1 MSPSL
6 SSFKGPLSCVAMADR
21 NSLEQTT
28 LRLAAERERLQ
39 AIARRNEA
47 AAKERMR
54 AKHEA
59 VSAAAAAEQ
68 AKGAAERAAKAA
80 GTAFPKI
87 EELVI
92 KPITRPPPGVS
103 PGKRR
108 GTSPSAIPQ
117 KAMPVTG
124 RAMSPR
130 PPSYPPPLASGSAR
144 ETPPPARSPSEEH
157 VSVFGDTPESATSRA
172 KGSGELKSA
181 LAGVSSQRRGPPK
194 VAFVAEAVTIPI
206 QGESLEEYKCRVARE
221 RYTSV
226 VGETQAEIEMVDFYK
241 QVLAASSRGVIS
253 SFVMNVM
260 ISRHW
265 GTDHNDTDTSLLT
278 VTKTCKQLHA
288 WMRPDHFSVFCKHS
302 EGHHDLIHNGFL
314 AVTQAAALLKPKL
327 KSGELV
333 IGITGALPFPKEQKE
348 YFLRPSIA
356 SYSSVWST
364 AEHQS
369 TTYVTPVAKPV
380 HILPDTP
387 LIPWR
392 AKSGFVYQ
400 IAPPYTPM
408 VPPSFP

>member
-1 MSPSL
+1 
-6 SSFKGPLSCVAMADR
+6 
-21 NSLEQTT
+21 
-28 LRLAAERERLQ
+28 
-39 AIARRNEA
+39 
-47 AAKERMR
+47 
-54 AKHEA
+54 
-59 VSAAAAAEQ
+59 
-68 AKGAAERAAKAA
+68 
-80 GTAFPKI
+80 
-87 EELVI
+87 
-92 KPITRPPPGVS
+92 
-103 PGKRR
+103 
-108 GTSPSAIPQ
+108 
-117 KAMPVTG
+117 
-124 RAMSPR
+124 
-130 PPSYPPPLASGSAR
+130 
-144 ETPPPARSPSEEH
+144 
-157 VSVFGDTPESATSRA
+157 
-172 KGSGELKSA
+172 
-181 LAGVSSQRRGPPK
+181 
-194 VAFVAEAVTIPI
+194 
-206 QGESLEEYKCRVARE
+206 
-221 RYTSV
+221 
-226 VGETQAEIEMVDFYK
+226 
-241 QVLAASSRGVIS
+241 
-253 SFVMNVM
+253 M

-364 AEHQS
+364 AERQS